1 MHMHRYGV
9 PAHKA
14 GGVWVLVAG
23 LGLAAIVGTEPAS
36 AQAPAAPVAGPAAPS
51 EAAQRQANSPYRFIL
66 QNANAPS
73 RAKPAPVPAPAVE
86 AKKPARPEPVAVAR
100 PAPVPVAPAP
110 VVEPV
115 PAPAPAPAPVP
126 EPVAAVIPPAPEP
139 IPALKHLQVIPVRTD
154 DPKLPAALMRER
166 PSGLVRVSFEL
177 NPDGSTGN
185 VKVVSSTN
193 RALNR
198 ASVDAVANWKF
209 MPVDEVLSIETELA
223 YKYE

>member
-1 MHMHRYGV
+1 MHMHRCGV

-23 LGLAAIVGTEPAS
+23 LGLAAITVTDPAS
-36 AQAPAAPVAGPAAPS
+36 AQSTAAPVAGPAAPS

-73 RAKPAPVPAPAVE
+73 RAKPPPAPAPVE
-86 AKKPARPEPVAVAR
+86 AKKVAKPEPVALAR

-110 VVEPV
+110 VAEPAPV
-115 PAPAPAPAPVP
+115 PAPAPAP
-126 EPVAAVIPPAPEP
+126 EPVAAIIPPEPEA
-139 IPALKHLQVIPVRTD
+139 IAAVRHLQVIPVRTD
-154 DPKLPAALMRER
+154 DPRLPAALMRER
-166 PSGLVRVSFEL
+166 PSGLVRISFEL

-198 ASVDAVANWKF
+198 ASVDAVSNWKF
-209 MPVDEVLSIETELA
+209 MPVDEVLTIETELA
-223 YKYE
+223 YKYD